1 MREARY
7 LQARLF
13 PNGRLVVLGA
23 DPDPHATWQILGCT
37 PQEGCFIRAEVS
49 GASWTTRVRS
59 SWLEQPDR
67 DGLVTSTR
75 QSSAP
80 REPLLGWILFC

>member
-1 MREARY
+1 MHEAGY
-7 LQARLF
+7 LEGRLL
-13 PNGRLVVLGA
+13 PNGRLVVHGPDS
-23 DPDPHATWQILGCT
+23 DPDATWQILGCT
-37 PQEGCFIRAEVS
+37 PREGCFIRAEVL
-49 GASWTTRVRS
+49 GASWTTRVRTE
-59 SWLEQPDR
+59 WLEQPDR